1 MRSYDRKSIPYPP
14 KQRAELGTQ
23 KVLLLPQIS
32 VTCMS
37 LFLFVFL
44 FYYLS
49 LFVIMT
55 LKYVPLSL
63 SLSLSLSPL
72 SFPLALLNL
81 NYGFWE
87 MNALIMIEWW
97 KKWRKLNL
105 SKTEKEQ
112 IFPWIMLSLY
122 NVKTVSN
129 CMIFAN

>member
-63 SLSLSLSPL
+63 SLSLSLSSL
-72 SFPLALLNL
+72 FSSRFVKSQLWLLRNERAYYDRVVEKMKKAKL
-81 NYGFWE
+81 VKNRKRANFSVNYAF
-87 MNALIMIEWW
+87 
-97 KKWRKLNL
+97 
-105 SKTEKEQ
+105 
-112 IFPWIMLSLY
+112 
-122 NVKTVSN
+122 TV
-129 CMIFAN
+129 